1 MGVDAQALEVA
12 AGKVKWINFKLR
24 MKKRYTLI
32 ALLFFTFACE
42 DYSKNTVDQPDV
54 LPPDQESW
62 NSEVILTTLGQPTAV
77 IQYNHMTRYL
87 NKKQTKFDGGIVVEF
102 FNKEGE
108 HSSHL
113 TADRGVVYDTRRNF
127 DAFGNVVL
135 VSDSGSV
142 LYTEELRWDN
152 VREKIYSNVYSMF
165 TTAEGDTLY
174 GESFESDARM
184 LHVRI
189 NQPRGVTHT
198 QVDIEK
204 LDSENETPDTTAI
217 PDTTTVQAEQDTI
230 PADTLKSDQTGDLE

>member
-1 MGVDAQALEVA
+1 
-12 AGKVKWINFKLR
+12 
-24 MKKRYTLI
+24 
-32 ALLFFTFACE
+32 
-42 DYSKNTVDQPDV
+42 
-54 LPPDQESW
+54 
-62 NSEVILTTLGQPTAV
+62 
-77 IQYNHMTRYL
+77 RYL